1 MNNKSKQESAMGW
14 GLYTTLG
21 LGVLS
26 IIIVLI
32 FFYIKSKQ

>member
-21 LGVLS
+21 LGIIS
-26 IIIVLI
+26 IIIVVFAIL
-32 FFYIKSKQ
+32 YTRK